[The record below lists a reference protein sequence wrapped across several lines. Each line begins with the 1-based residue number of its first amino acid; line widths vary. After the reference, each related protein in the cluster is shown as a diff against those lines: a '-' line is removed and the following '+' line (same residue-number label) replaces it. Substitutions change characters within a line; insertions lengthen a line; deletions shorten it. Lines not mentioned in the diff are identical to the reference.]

1 MTKIEKWKQDTR
13 KTLEEMN
20 STGFIE
26 MPGDKFLVMFDR
38 EFTETENEKA
48 NSINLEFVMKV
59 YAYTYNVKARYT
71 GFAFSLDANVITSY
85 SNVVIYDEKV
95 NEGILSGIEDLQ
107 FKFKTQIDIYE
118 IAYTSYNN

>member
-1 MTKIEKWKQDTR
+1 MTKIEKWKQYTR

-20 STGFIE
+20 SIGFIE
-26 MPGDKFLVMFDR
+26 IPGDKFLALFDR
-38 EFTETENEKA
+38 ELTETENEKA

-59 YAYTYNVKARYT
+59 YAYTYNVEARYSS
-71 GFAFSLDANVITSY
+71 FAFSLDANVIISY

-95 NEGILSGIEDLQ
+95 DEGILSGIEDLQ
-107 FKFKTQIDIYE
+107 FQFKTQIDIYE